1 MKKGFWISIG
11 LMVIL
16 VTVLGF
22 TTTFGSF
29 AAGPYKKAT
38 IAMTYIPNVQF
49 APWYV
54 AADKG
59 FFKTEGLDVNFDYR
73 MDIDALPLVAS
84 GKIDFAIAG
93 GDQVITA
100 RSHDIPVVYLATL
113 YAKFP
118 PAIIALSKSGIKTPK
133 DLKGKKIG
141 LPLYGTSL
149 LAVKAILNKAGIS
162 EKDVQLIDV
171 GYTQISSLTSGKVD
185 AVVGFANNEPLNL
198 TAQGYSINQIDSWHY
213 FPLVG
218 HGLITGKGTL
228 AANPKMVQ
236 AMVRATVKG
245 MKYALGHP
253 SEAYAICLKY
263 VPDISKDSQG
273 LQQKILQSSMELWE
287 NEFTEQYGL
296 GMSDPK
302 GWADSQKSI
311 HQYGLIDKETPVK
324 EMLNLKFIPKKQ

>member
-1 MKKGFWISIG
+1 MKRIFWIFSV
-11 LMVIL
+11 LVIIMGFITFYGKAANSGKK
-16 VTVLGF
+16 VTV
-22 TTTFGSF
+22 
-29 AAGPYKKAT
+29 
-38 IAMTYIPNVQF
+38 AMTYIPSVQF
-49 APWYV
+49 ASWYV
-54 AADKG
+54 AAEKG
-59 FFKTEGLDVNFDYR
+59 FFKAEGIEVNFDYR

-118 PAIIALSKSGIKTPK
+118 PTIISLSKSGIRTPQ

-149 LAVKAILNKAGIS
+149 LAIKAIFNKAGIS

-171 GYTQISSLTSGKVD
+171 GYTQIPSLTSGKVD
-185 AVVGFANNEPLNL
+185 AVVGFANNEPLSL
-198 TAQGYSINQIDSWHY
+198 IAEGYPIHQIDSWHY

-218 HGLITGKGTL
+218 HGLITGKTML
-228 AANPKMVQ
+228 DNNPKMVQ

-245 MKYALGHP
+245 MQYSLEHP
-253 SEAYAICLKY
+253 IEAYAICLKY

-273 LQQKILQSSMELWE
+273 LQKKILESSMDLWE
-287 NEFTEQYGL
+287 NDYTKQYGL

-302 GWADSQKSI
+302 AWSDSQQLMHK
-311 HQYGLIDKETPVK
+311 YGLIGKETPIK
-324 EMLNLKFIPKKQ
+324 ELINLKFIPKLK